1 VNSVPGPQAVSK
13 SFQNFLLVWA
23 VVATLVA
30 VVFAAVALLLFSRGQ
45 WAGARAEAFPL
56 MTDFSKTNTVVIV
69 LGEQEKG
76 GGLKLVETEKDGL
89 TTITNVNGVRC
100 RELRP
105 RDGRQGFV
113 YFIIDPT
120 FKDADAT
127 NVRVAVDYL
136 DVSDGRFTMQYDASA
151 HLKAS
156 NAIYT
161 STSKTV
167 RLKGS
172 ETWKTAQ
179 FYLQNCSFANSQNG
193 GGDFRIQATPPERLF
208 LRRVTVTR
216 KANEKPLVATNDLV
230 AEVDSL
236 SPIEQRQTQNNSV
249 VTYSQELAPG
259 EIVIGHARRFQGHS
273 SCVAFLISGPGL
285 FQFSV
290 ESGIYYKYN
299 NVPRE
304 FEEALLQKQARVL
317 ADKYD
322 CSPVQFVRVAS
333 AVGQ

>member
-1 VNSVPGPQAVSK
+1 VNSVPGEQAVSK

-23 VVATLVA
+23 VVATLMA

-45 WAGARAEAFPL
+45 RPGAGAEAFPS

-100 RELRP
+100 RQLRP
-105 RDGRQGFV
+105 RDGRDGFI

-127 NVRVAVDYL
+127 NVRVALEYL
-136 DVSDGRFTMQYDASA
+136 DASEGRFTMQYDASA
-151 HLKAS
+151 HLKTS

-161 STSKTV
+161 STSKSV

-193 GGDFRIQATPPERLF
+193 GGDFRIRANPPESLF

-216 KANEKPLVATNDLV
+216 KAKDNLVVTNDFV
-230 AEVDSL
+230 VEVDSL
-236 SPIEQRQTQNNSV
+236 SPIEQRQTQNDSV

-273 SCVAFLISGPGL
+273 SCVAFLISGPGV

-304 FEEALLQKQARVL
+304 FEEPLLQRQARVL